1 MASTTQLIEHS
12 NVEFSPEKDQYKK
25 AREKG
30 PGRWIA
36 DHILK
41 GSNKFLFFF
50 TFLTTILSA
59 VLSSGVI
66 VIIGIAIT
74 DILAAGTLE
83 TLINYVWTI
92 LFMGIGAPLLI
103 LLNNLIRETLAQR
116 IERDTR
122 KEFYVN
128 LLGKSQSFHDLQ
140 RIGNLMALATND
152 IRMLNFLIS
161 PSLSLI
167 INAFTNLIVPIVF
180 IALFYPT
187 QLIITPIAFCILFA
201 ITLRDYLKKI
211 GPITVKL
218 QNYFGDLDT
227 TLTETLSGIEM
238 VKANAFESREMNKY
252 LAYAKN
258 YRDAFAAEGLAMG
271 KYLPLLIVAVAITI
285 GFIHSILLNLQG
297 LMVIGQIIAYLGLLT
312 QLQFP
317 TNISIFAFASVRLAV
332 AGAER
337 LLKIMNATTTIDQN
351 VGGISKKIMG
361 SVKFENVSFTYPNT
375 EIPVLQNISFEIE
388 AGQTVAIVGT
398 TGSGKTT
405 LTKLLSRLYD
415 VSEGKI
421 LIDGIDI
428 RDYALQ
434 SLRSQVSR
442 IEQDIFLFS
451 SSIFDNISFG
461 RVSTLEE
468 VINVAKK
475 AQVHPFVDQMPEK
488 YNSKIGERG
497 VQLSGGEK
505 QRIAIARAFLT
516 DPAILILDD
525 STSAIDSNTED
536 MIQRAMNEIRQ
547 KRTTFLITHRLS
559 QIRWADLILVLRH
572 GRIVAKGT
580 HEDLLETSEEY
591 RKIFVKRF
599 DVDIAQLKE
608 VR

>member
-1 MASTTQLIEHS
+1 MTATTT
-12 NVEFSPEKDQYKK
+12 VEFSPEKDLYKN
-25 AREKG
+25 AREKSS
-30 PGRWIA
+30 GRWIIA
-36 DHILK
+36 HILK

-66 VIIGIAIT
+66 VIIGIAIS
-74 DILAAGTLE
+74 DVLAAGTLE
-83 TLINYVWTI
+83 TLTHYAWII
-92 LFMGIGAPLLI
+92 LLMGISAPVLV

-161 PSLSLI
+161 PALSLI
-167 INAFTNLIVPIVF
+167 INAFTSLIVPIVF
-180 IALFYPT
+180 VAIFYPT
-187 QLIITPIAFCILFA
+187 QLIITPITFCILFI
-201 ITLRDYLKKI
+201 ITLRDYIKKI
-211 GPITVKL
+211 GPITEKL
-218 QNYFGDLDT
+218 QNYFGELDA
-227 TLTETLSGIEM
+227 TLTETLSGIEV
-238 VKANAFESREMNKY
+238 VKANALESREMKKY
-252 LAYAKN
+252 YMHAKD
-258 YRDAFAAEGLAMG
+258 YRDAMLAEGLAMG
-271 KYLPLLIVAVAITI
+271 KYLPMLLIAIAVTI
-285 GFIHSILLNLQG
+285 GFAHSIFLYPV
-297 LMVIGQIIAYLGLLT
+297 LMNIGQIIAYIGLLT
-312 QLQFP
+312 QLRFP
-317 TNISIFAFASVRLAV
+317 TNISIFAFASVRLAI

-337 LLKIMNATTTIDQN
+337 LLKIMNAETTIDQN
-351 VGGISKKIMG
+351 IVGISKKISG
-361 SVKFENVSFTYPNT
+361 AVKFDNVSFTYPNT
-375 EIPVLQNISFEIE
+375 DIPVLQNISFEIN

-415 VSEGKI
+415 VSEGRI
-421 LIDGIDI
+421 LIDNTDV
-428 RDYALQ
+428 REYALQ
-434 SLRSQVSR
+434 SLRSQISF

-451 SSIFDNISFG
+451 NSIFDNISFG
-461 RVSTLEE
+461 RTSSLEE
-468 VINVAKK
+468 VIDVAQK
-475 AQVHPFVDQMPEK
+475 AQAHEFVDKMPKK
-488 YNSKIGERG
+488 YDSLIGERG

-536 MIQRAMNEIRQ
+536 SIQRAMNEIRQ
-547 KRTTFLITHRLS
+547 NRTTFLITHRLS

-580 HEDLLETSEEY
+580 HAELLETSEEY

-599 DVDIAQLKE
+599 DVDVAQLKE
-608 VR
+608 VC